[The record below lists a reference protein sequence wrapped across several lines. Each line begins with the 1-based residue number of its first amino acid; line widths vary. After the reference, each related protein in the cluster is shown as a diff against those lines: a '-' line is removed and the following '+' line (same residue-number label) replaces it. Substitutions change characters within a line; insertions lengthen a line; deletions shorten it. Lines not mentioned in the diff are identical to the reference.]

1 MSLSPSNRSTVGG
14 HAIKADR
21 VFDGE
26 RWHGEAAVL
35 VRDGRIV
42 GVGSAGEVPASW
54 PQTRLPAGAFVAPG
68 FIDLQVNGGGGVLL
82 NDQPTVVGMRAIA
95 LAHRRYG
102 TTACLPTLITDTR
115 EQLRTAIPA
124 ARSIAGQDGVL
135 GLHLEG
141 PFISPRRPGVH
152 RPDRIAKPDTG
163 DLAELCE
170 LAGAGRSLVTL
181 APECVPDGFVRKLA
195 SSGVRVSIGHSE
207 ASAAVAMQAVSDGA
221 TGVTHLFNAMRALS
235 ARDPGIIGV
244 ALAEDRLTAGLIVDG
259 VHIDP
264 VSVRAAFAAKGSNRI
279 ALVTDAMPTVGT
291 SLERFELVGRTIRL
305 VNGRLSTEEGTLAGA
320 HLDMASA
327 VRNAVSL
334 AHIPLDHAL
343 RAASLTPARFLG
355 LDNERGILIPGARAD
370 LVALTQELNVI
381 ATWVDGS
388 ADNLKNEANC

>member
-115 EQLRTAIPA
+115 EQLRTAIAA

-141 PFISPRRPGVH
+141 PFISPRRAGVH
-152 RPDRIAKPDTG
+152 RPDRIAKPDTS

-259 VHIDP
+259 FHIDP

-291 SLERFELVGRTIRL
+291 SLDRFELVGRTIRL

-388 ADNLKNEANC
+388 ADNLKNEVNC

>member
-14 HAIKADR
+14 HAIQADR

-115 EQLRTAIPA
+115 EQLRTAIAA

-141 PFISPRRPGVH
+141 PFISPRRAGVH
-152 RPDRIAKPDTG
+152 RPDRIAKPDTS

-259 VHIDP
+259 FHIDP

-291 SLERFELVGRTIRL
+291 SLDRFELVGRTIRL

-370 LVALTQELNVI
+370 LVALTQELSVI